1 MKIFNDFSRENHGHG
16 GHEHG
21 VHRGVFGD
29 KLSFKQMSARG
40 RLCTLQE
47 NTHFWVP
54 TIKVRPPDGNI
65 GGLVGF
71 INCQTESMLKIIAGF
86 RSR

>member
-1 MKIFNDFSRENHGHG
+1 MVFTG
-16 GHEHG
+16 G
-21 VHRGVFGD
+21 FGD
-29 KLSFKQMSARG
+29 KLSFKQMSAGG
-40 RLCTLQE
+40 RLCTFQE
-47 NTHFWVP
+47 NTLFWAP